1 MKRRWTSLALAAAML
16 LALAAPARA
25 RTDTS
30 LFCQLDASGAAELT
44 LEDVGREDVYGVQL
58 ELQLEG
64 EFPDCQFIPAGDT
77 AYSPDCG
84 CQTARGKT
92 YITIYMTDRRSM
104 SREGYVELGTLATGA
119 GEEAWPLTAQVT
131 LLGERLRPLGNAQE
145 AEIPVELAAPR
156 EDAAP
161 ALPAPGELPGGET
174 ILPFADVGSGDWF
187 YTEVQYVYGKGMM
200 GGMTADRFQ
209 PAAAIDR
216 AMIVTILH
224 RMEGEPPALSV
235 PFADVPPGTYYTGA
249 VAWAAASG
257 IVTGYSDGTFRP
269 VQPITREQLAAILFR
284 YAQYK
289 GLDVSGRTELRGFPD
304 AARVSPYAGEA
315 MSWAVN
321 RGLIAGI
328 DGLLAP
334 GGTATRAQAA
344 VILYRLCVNVL
355 GQP

>member
-64 EFPDCQFIPAGDT
+64 EFPDCQFLPAGDT

-84 CQTARGKT
+84 CRIARGRT
-92 YITIYMTDRRSM
+92 YITIYTTDRRSM

-131 LLGERLRPLGNAQE
+131 LLGEWLRPLGNAQE
-145 AEIPVELAAPR
+145 AEIPVELAAPP

-161 ALPAPGELPGGET
+161 TLPEPGELPGEET

-187 YTEVQYVYGKGMM
+187 YTEVHYVYRKGMM

-224 RMEGEPPALSV
+224 RMEGTPAAL
-235 PFADVPPGTYYTGA
+235 PAAFPDVTEGSYYAGA
-249 VAWAAASG
+249 VAWAAANG

-269 VQPITREQLAAILFR
+269 VQPITREQLAAILYR
-284 YAQYK
+284 YAARK
-289 GLDVSGRTELRGFPD
+289 GYDVTAWVELSGYPD
-304 AARVSPYAGEA
+304 AGQVSAFALES
-315 MSWAVN
+315 MRWAVAA
-321 RGLIAGI
+321 GLIAGMD
-328 DGLLAP
+328 DGTLAP
-334 GGTATRAQAA
+334 RAGATRAQTAA
-344 VILYRLCVNVL
+344 ILMRFCEGVAK
-355 GQP
+355 